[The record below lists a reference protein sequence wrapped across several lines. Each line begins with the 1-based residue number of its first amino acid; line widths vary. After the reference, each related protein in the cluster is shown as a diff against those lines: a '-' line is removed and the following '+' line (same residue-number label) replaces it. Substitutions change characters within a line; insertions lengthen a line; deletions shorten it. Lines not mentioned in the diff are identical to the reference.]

1 MQYQVYRKD
10 TNEVVA
16 WINTNNDEH
25 IVHKDYDIK
34 AGENLTAVFNSS
46 RDGGSTYEDSSKV

>member
-16 WINTNNDEH
+16 WIDTETNEH
-25 IVHKDYDIK
+25 IVHKDYGIK
-34 AGENLTAVFNSS
+34 AGENLTAVE
-46 RDGGSTYEDSSKV
+46 TEED